1 MSYKIEI
8 SPKAADDLK
17 EIFEYIA
24 FSLCEK
30 KTALDMLDLLQ
41 KSIFS
46 LDEMPGRYRIYET
59 EPWKSRN
66 LRIMPVKNYIV
77 FYISDESSKTVN
89 IVRVIYGSR
98 DLEEQL

>member
-1 MSYKIEI
+1 
-8 SPKAADDLK
+8 
-17 EIFEYIA
+17 
-24 FSLCEK
+24 
-30 KTALDMLDLLQ
+30 MLDLLQ

-66 LRIMPVKNYIV
+66 LRIMSVKNYLV
-77 FYISDESSKTVN
+77 FYIPDESSKTVN